1 MKDYTVKV
9 LDERDLEF
17 IEALRSL
24 GVQRNVAALVTYLS
38 NAKEVSSREIEMG
51 TGLRQPEVSIG
62 MRFLRQN
69 GWIEERDVKGE
80 GKGRPMKV
88 YTLKVT
94 IDEIIKHFEDMK
106 LKESA
111 KAMESIRKLRELTSA
126 TS

>member
-9 LDERDLEF
+9 LDDRDLEF

-88 YTLKVT
+88 YTLKVS
-94 IDEIIKHFEDMK
+94 IDEIIKHFEDQK
-106 LKESA
+106 LREST
-111 KAMESIRKLRELTSA
+111 KAMESIRKLRELTSTA
-126 TS
+126 

>member
-9 LDERDLEF
+9 LDDRDLEF

-38 NAKEVSSREIEMG
+38 NTKEVSSREIEMG

-62 MRFLRQN
+62 MRYLRQN
-69 GWIEERDVKGE
+69 GWIDERDVKGE

-88 YTLKVT
+88 YTLKVS
-94 IDEIIKHFEDMK
+94 IDDIIKHFEDQK

-126 TS
+126 T

>member
-9 LDERDLEF
+9 LDDRDLEF

-38 NAKEVSSREIEMG
+38 NTKEVSSREIEMG

-62 MRFLRQN
+62 MRYLRQN

-88 YTLKVT
+88 YTLKVS
-94 IDEIIKHFEDMK
+94 IDDIIKHFEDQK

-111 KAMESIRKLRELTSA
+111 KAMESIRKLRELTSV
-126 TS
+126 T

>member
-9 LDERDLEF
+9 LDDRDLEF

-88 YTLKVT
+88 YTLKVS
-94 IDEIIKHFEDMK
+94 IDEIIKHFEDQK

-111 KAMESIRKLRELTSA
+111 KAMESIRKLRELTS
-126 TS
+126 TT